1 MTTKAKHPRTKKMQ
15 VHCTQR
21 YLILLTQ
28 PVECEREETP
38 LELLMQNEN
47 LNDSME
53 VVNLQAVL
61 EECRKGMDT

>member
-1 MTTKAKHPRTKKMQ
+1 MQ

-21 YLILLTQ
+21 CLILLTQ
-28 PVECEREETP
+28 LVECEREETP
-38 LELLMQNEN
+38 LELLIQNKN

-53 VVNLQAVL
+53 VADLQVVL

>member
-1 MTTKAKHPRTKKMQ
+1 MQ

-21 YLILLTQ
+21 CLILLTQ

-53 VVNLQAVL
+53 VDDLQAVL